1 MPLPFMKLHSEQY
14 GKSGNIGENF
24 RKLLGSPALDP
35 LQTVIRESVQNV
47 LDAAKLGKPPEVLI
61 RLRRL
66 TDDQMIAL
74 SSRVLTDLPEEPDSR
89 EQIERLL
96 DTQSPLV
103 LEICDFGTTGLGGP
117 TRSDQ
122 VPVGTINTDFID
134 FLRNI
139 GSSRDTSHGGGTYG
153 FGKVSLYA
161 MSQCNT
167 ILVDSFVFGD
177 SEKQRRLMG
186 CHVGKSFGVE
196 QHGFLNRYTGRHW
209 WGTLTPEGDFAEP
222 TINSEAAMIAEAL
235 GFPQRDENRSG
246 TSIMI
251 LGFDN
256 RDEDGLEDSPEV
268 IGARVVETLLWNF
281 WPRMMEGTPAGR
293 RLNCEVEVNGVL
305 MQVPAPEH
313 FPPLDLFCMAMDK
326 IRSEEESHVAQI
338 SSQRPVKELG
348 RLAIQKGVRAKR
360 TPLVE
365 AESLFP
371 VTSCHI
377 AVMRPVELVVKY
389 FEGDPLP
396 DERLEW
402 AGVFVVDEDD
412 EVEQAFADAEPP
424 AHDDWIPDNLPK
436 GHSKTFVNVA
446 LREIKKSAREV
457 AAQTTSPS
465 VQGEAGPSLAKVAG
479 MIGSILDKGAGD
491 GAGARQSKTAGSR
504 STTPKKARVTKP
516 VFDRLFDGHGDYQ
529 GPVAVFRS
537 DVIQDQKRSGVVV
550 CGEAMFAIDGSSITS
565 DKELAEKPEILEY
578 RFEGTSGSISGDPRG
593 VAIRGDSGTVEV
605 YVAMPGQGAVTLRL
619 DVLGGDEL

>member
-1 MPLPFMKLHSEQY
+1 MPLPSMKLHSEQY

-24 RKLLGSPALDP
+24 RKLLGSPSLDP
-35 LQTVIRESVQNV
+35 LQTVIRESVQNI
-47 LDAAKLGKPPEVLI
+47 LDAAKLGRPPEVLI

-66 TDDQMIAL
+66 TDDQMMVMA
-74 SSRVLTDLPEEPDSR
+74 SRVLCDLPEESDSR
-89 EQIERLL
+89 DRIKKFL

-122 VPVGTINTDFID
+122 IPVGTENTDFID

-167 ILVDSFVFGD
+167 ILVDSYVFDDG
-177 SEKQRRLMG
+177 EKQRRLMG
-186 CHVGKSFGVE
+186 CHVGRSFGVE
-196 QHGFLNRYTGRHW
+196 QHGYLNRYTGRHW

-222 TINSEAAMIAEAL
+222 TINSDAAEISEGL

-251 LGFDN
+251 LGFDI
-256 RDEDGLEDSPEV
+256 RDEDGHEDSAET

-281 WPRMMEGTPAGR
+281 WPRMMESTPAGR
-293 RLNCEVEVNGVL
+293 RLKCEVEVDGAF
-305 MQVPAPEH
+305 MQMPSPEQ
-313 FPPLDLFCMAMDK
+313 FSPLDLFCMAMDK
-326 IRSEEESHVAQI
+326 IRSDEASDVAQI

-348 RLAIQKGVRAKR
+348 KLAIQKGLRAKR

-365 AESLFP
+365 AESLLP

-377 AVMRPVELVVKY
+377 AVMRPVELVVRY
-389 FEGDPLP
+389 YEGDPLP
-396 DERLEW
+396 DEKLEW
-402 AGVFVVDEDD
+402 AGVFVVDGDD

-436 GHSKTFVNVA
+436 GHAKTFVNVA
-446 LREIKKSAREV
+446 LREIKKSARDV
-457 AAQTTSPS
+457 AAQTASPNLPG
-465 VQGEAGPSLAKVAG
+465 QAGPSLAKVAG
-479 MIGSILDKGAGD
+479 MIGSILDRGAGD
-491 GAGARQSKTAGSR
+491 GAGARQSKGRGSR
-504 STTPKKARVTKP
+504 STTPKRARATKP
-516 VFDRLFDGHGDYQ
+516 VFDRLLDGHGDYR

-537 DVIQDQKRSGVVV
+537 EVIQDQKRSGAVV
-550 CGEAMFAIDGSSITS
+550 CGEAMFAIDGSSIAL
-565 DKELAEKPEILEY
+565 DKHLVEKPEILEY
-578 RFEGTSGSISGDPRG
+578 RFEGTCGSLYGDSRG
-593 VAIRGDSGTVEV
+593 VPIGGDSGPVEV
-605 YVAMPGQGAVTLRL
+605 YVAMPEQGAVTLGL
-619 DVLGGDEL
+619 EVMAGGEL

>member
-1 MPLPFMKLHSEQY
+1 MSLPIMKLHSEQY

-24 RKLLGSPALDP
+24 RKLLGSPSLDP

-47 LDAAKLGKPPEVLI
+47 LDAAKLGRPPEVLI

-66 TDDQMIAL
+66 TDDQLIAL
-74 SSRVLTDLPEEPDSR
+74 SSRVLRDLPEEPDSR
-89 EQIERLL
+89 ERIERFL

-122 VPVGTINTDFID
+122 VPVGTTNTDFID

-167 ILVDSFVFGD
+167 ILVDSYVFGD
-177 SEKQRRLMG
+177 REKQRRLMG

-196 QHGFLNRYTGRHW
+196 QDGFLNRYTGRHW

-222 TINSEAAMIAEAL
+222 TINTEAAKIAEAL
-235 GFPQRDENRSG
+235 GFPQRDETRSG

-251 LGFDN
+251 LGFDT
-256 RDEDGLEDSPEV
+256 RDEDGVEDSPET

-281 WPRMMEGTPAGR
+281 WPRMMESTPAGR
-293 RLNCEVEVNGVL
+293 RLNCEVEVDGAL
-305 MQVPAPEH
+305 MQVPAPEY

-326 IRSEEESHVAQI
+326 IRSEEESDIAQI
-338 SSQRPVKELG
+338 SSQRPMKELG

-360 TPLVE
+360 TPLVDE
-365 AESLFP
+365 ESLFP
-371 VTSCHI
+371 ITSCHI

-457 AAQTTSPS
+457 AAQTISPS
-465 VQGEAGPSLAKVAG
+465 LQGQSGPSLAKVAG
-479 MIGSILDKGAGD
+479 MIGSILDKGTGD
-491 GAGARQSKTAGSR
+491 GAGARQSKTGGSR

-516 VFDRLFDGHGDYQ
+516 VFDRLFDGHEDYQ

-537 DVIQDQKRSGVVV
+537 EVVQDQKRSGVVV

-565 DKELAEKPEILEY
+565 DKDLAEKPEILEY
-578 RFEGTSGSISGDPRG
+578 RFEGTSGPISGDSKG
-593 VAIRGDSGTVEV
+593 VAIGGDSGAVEV
-605 YVAMPGQGAVTLRL
+605 YVAMPEQGAVTLNL
-619 DVLGGDEL
+619 EVLGGDEF